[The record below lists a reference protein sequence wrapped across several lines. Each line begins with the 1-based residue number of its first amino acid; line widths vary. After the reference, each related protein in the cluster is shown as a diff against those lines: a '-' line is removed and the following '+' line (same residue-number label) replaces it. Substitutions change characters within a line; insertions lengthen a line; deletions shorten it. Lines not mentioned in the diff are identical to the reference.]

1 MKRNIKLAE
10 TLVEALP
17 YIKKFNSK
25 IIVIKYGGSIGSN
38 DFINFTRDV
47 VLMKLLGL
55 SPILVHGGGLEI
67 TKELEK
73 NNIESKFIN
82 GLRVT
87 CKKTVKIVENV
98 LFNKI
103 NKQIVKM
110 IIENGGKSIGISGNK
125 RGMLRVKKFTSGL
138 NGADIGRVGEITS
151 VNKKLIKKYLHS
163 DKIPVITPI
172 GVNRNGETFNI
183 NADHAAA
190 KIAACLK
197 AEKLI
202 ILTDVE
208 GIIDNKNKLIS
219 SINKKNINKLI
230 KGKVI
235 QKGMVPK
242 VKNMI
247 DALSDGVSKA
257 HIIDGRIKNAIILE
271 MFTDSGIGT
280 EILLWGKI
288 VK

>member
-1 MKRNIKLAE
+1 MKKNIKLAE
-10 TLVEALP
+10 TLIEALP

-25 IIVIKYGGSIGSN
+25 IIVIKYGGSIGSK

-55 SPILVHGGGLEI
+55 NPILVHGGGLEI
-67 TKELEK
+67 SKELEK

-98 LFNKI
+98 LFKKI

-125 RGMLRVKKFTSGL
+125 LNMLRVKKFISGL

-151 VNKKLIKKYLHS
+151 VNKKLIKKYLQN
-163 DKIPVITPI
+163 DMIPVITPI
-172 GVNRNGETFNI
+172 GINHKGETFNV

-230 KGKVI
+230 KDGVI

-247 DALSDGVSKA
+247 DALSEGVNKA
-257 HIIDGRIKNAIILE
+257 HIIDGRTKNAIILE

-280 EILLWGKI
+280 EILLWG
-288 VK
+288 

>member
-1 MKRNIKLAE
+1 MKKNIKLAE
-10 TLVEALP
+10 TLIEALP

-25 IIVIKYGGSIGSN
+25 IIVIKYGGSIGSK

-55 SPILVHGGGLEI
+55 NPILVHGGGLEI
-67 TKELEK
+67 SKELQK

-87 CKKTVKIVENV
+87 CKKTLKIVENV
-98 LFNKI
+98 LFKKI

-125 RGMLRVKKFTSGL
+125 LNMLRVKKFTSGL

-151 VNKKLIKKYLHS
+151 VNKKLMKKYLQN
-163 DKIPVITPI
+163 DMIPVITPVGI
-172 GVNRNGETFNI
+172 NHKGETFNI

-230 KGKVI
+230 KDGVI

-247 DALSDGVSKA
+247 DALSEGVNKA
-257 HIIDGRIKNAIILE
+257 HIIDGRTKNAIILE

-280 EILLWGKI
+280 EILL
-288 VK
+288 

>member
-1 MKRNIKLAE
+1 MKKNIKLAE
-10 TLVEALP
+10 TLIEALP

-25 IIVIKYGGSIGSN
+25 IIVIKYGGSIGSK

-55 SPILVHGGGLEI
+55 NPILVHGGGLEI
-67 TKELEK
+67 SKELEK

-98 LFNKI
+98 LFKKI

-125 RGMLRVKKFTSGL
+125 LNMLRVKKFTSGL
-138 NGADIGRVGEITS
+138 NGADIGKVGEITS
-151 VNKKLIKKYLHS
+151 VNKKLIKKYLQN
-163 DKIPVITPI
+163 DMIPVITPI
-172 GVNRNGETFNI
+172 GINHKGETFNV

-230 KGKVI
+230 KDGVI

-247 DALSDGVSKA
+247 DALSEGVNKA
-257 HIIDGRIKNAIILE
+257 HIIDGRTKNAIILE

-280 EILLWGKI
+280 EILL
-288 VK
+288 

>member
-1 MKRNIKLAE
+1 MKKNIKLAE

-25 IIVIKYGGSIGSN
+25 IIVIKYGGSIGSK

-67 TKELEK
+67 SKELEK

-87 CKKTVKIVENV
+87 CKKTMKIVENV
-98 LFNKI
+98 LFKKI
-103 NKQIVKM
+103 NKQIVRM
-110 IIENGGKSIGISGNK
+110 IIQNGGKSTGVSGNK
-125 RGMLRVKKFTSGL
+125 LNMLRVKKFTNGL

-151 VNKKLIKKYLHS
+151 VNKKLIKKYIKN
-163 DKIPVITPI
+163 DMIPVITPI
-172 GVNRNGETFNI
+172 GINQKGETFNI

-190 KIAACLK
+190 KIASCLK

-230 KGKVI
+230 KDGVI

-247 DALSDGVSKA
+247 DALSEGVNKA
-257 HIIDGRIKNAIILE
+257 HIIDGRTKNAIILE

-280 EILLWGKI
+280 EILL
-288 VK
+288 

>member
-1 MKRNIKLAE
+1 MKKNIKLAE

-25 IIVIKYGGSIGSN
+25 IIVIKYGGSIGSK

-67 TKELEK
+67 SKELEK

-87 CKKTVKIVENV
+87 CKKTMKIVENV
-98 LFNKI
+98 LFKKI
-103 NKQIVKM
+103 NKQIVRM
-110 IIENGGKSIGISGNK
+110 IIQNGGKSTGVSGNK
-125 RGMLRVKKFTSGL
+125 LNMLRVKKFTNGL

-151 VNKKLIKKYLHS
+151 VNKKLIKKYIKN
-163 DKIPVITPI
+163 DMIPVITPI
-172 GVNRNGETFNI
+172 GINQKGETFNI

-190 KIAACLK
+190 KIASCLK

-208 GIIDNKNKLIS
+208 GIFDNKNKLIS

-230 KGKVI
+230 KDGVI

-247 DALSDGVSKA
+247 DALSEGVNKA
-257 HIIDGRIKNAIILE
+257 HIIDGRTKNAIILE

-280 EILLWGKI
+280 EILL
-288 VK
+288 

>member
-1 MKRNIKLAE
+1 MKKNIKLAE
-10 TLVEALP
+10 TLIEALP

-25 IIVIKYGGSIGSN
+25 IIVIKYGGSIGSK

-55 SPILVHGGGLEI
+55 NPILVHGGGLEI
-67 TKELEK
+67 SKELEK

-87 CKKTVKIVENV
+87 CKKTMKIVENV
-98 LFNKI
+98 LFKKI

-110 IIENGGKSIGISGNK
+110 IIRNGGKSIGISGNK
-125 RGMLRVKKFTSGL
+125 FNMLRVKKFTSGL

-151 VNKKLIKKYLHS
+151 VNKKLMKKYLQN
-163 DKIPVITPI
+163 DMIPVITPVGI
-172 GVNRNGETFNI
+172 NHKGETFNI

-230 KGKVI
+230 KDGVI

-247 DALSDGVSKA
+247 DALSEGVNKA

-280 EILLWGKI
+280 EILLWG
-288 VK
+288 

>member
-1 MKRNIKLAE
+1 MKKNIKLAE
-10 TLVEALP
+10 TLIEALP

-25 IIVIKYGGSIGSN
+25 VIVIKYGGSIGSK

-55 SPILVHGGGLEI
+55 NPILVHGGGLEI
-67 TKELEK
+67 SKELEK

-87 CKKTVKIVENV
+87 CKKTMKIVENV
-98 LFNKI
+98 LFKKI

-110 IIENGGKSIGISGNK
+110 IIRNGGKSIGISGNK
-125 RGMLRVKKFTSGL
+125 FNMLRVKKFTSGL

-151 VNKKLIKKYLHS
+151 VNKKLIKKYLQH
-163 DKIPVITPI
+163 DMIPVITPI
-172 GVNRNGETFNI
+172 GINHKGETFNV

-230 KGKVI
+230 KDGVI

-247 DALSDGVSKA
+247 DALSEGVNKA
-257 HIIDGRIKNAIILE
+257 HIIDGRTKNAIILE

-280 EILLWGKI
+280 EILLWG
-288 VK
+288 

>member
-1 MKRNIKLAE
+1 MKKNIKLAE

-25 IIVIKYGGSIGSN
+25 IIVIKYGGSIGSK

-67 TKELEK
+67 SKELEK

-87 CKKTVKIVENV
+87 CKKTMKIVENV
-98 LFNKI
+98 LFKKI
-103 NKQIVKM
+103 NKQIVRM
-110 IIENGGKSIGISGNK
+110 IIQNGGKSTGVSGNK
-125 RGMLRVKKFTSGL
+125 LNMLRVKKFTNGL

-151 VNKKLIKKYLHS
+151 VNKKLIKKYIKN
-163 DKIPVITPI
+163 DMIPVITPI
-172 GVNRNGETFNI
+172 GINQKGETFNI

-190 KIAACLK
+190 KIASCSK

-230 KGKVI
+230 KDGVI

-247 DALSDGVSKA
+247 DALSEGVNKA
-257 HIIDGRIKNAIILE
+257 HIIDGRTKNAIILE

-280 EILLWGKI
+280 EILLWG
-288 VK
+288 

>member
-1 MKRNIKLAE
+1 MKKNIKLAE

-25 IIVIKYGGSIGSN
+25 IIVIKYGGSIGSK

-67 TKELEK
+67 SKELEK

-98 LFNKI
+98 LFKKI
-103 NKQIVKM
+103 NKQIVRM
-110 IIENGGKSIGISGNK
+110 IIQNGGKSTGVSGNK
-125 RGMLRVKKFTSGL
+125 LNMLRVKKFTNGL

-151 VNKKLIKKYLHS
+151 VNKKLIKKYIKN
-163 DKIPVITPI
+163 DMIPVITPI
-172 GVNRNGETFNI
+172 GINQKGETFNI

-190 KIAACLK
+190 KIASCLK

-230 KGKVI
+230 KDGVI

-247 DALSDGVSKA
+247 NALSEGVNKA
-257 HIIDGRIKNAIILE
+257 HIIDGRTKNAIILE

-280 EILLWGKI
+280 EILL
-288 VK
+288 

>member
-1 MKRNIKLAE
+1 MKKNIKLAE
-10 TLVEALP
+10 TLIEALP

-25 IIVIKYGGSIGSN
+25 IIVIKYGGSIGSK

-55 SPILVHGGGLEI
+55 NPILVHGGGLEI
-67 TKELEK
+67 SKELEK

-98 LFNKI
+98 LFKKI

-125 RGMLRVKKFTSGL
+125 LNMLRVKKFTSGL
-138 NGADIGRVGEITS
+138 NGADIGKVGEITS
-151 VNKKLIKKYLHS
+151 VNKKLIKKYLQN
-163 DKIPVITPI
+163 DMIPVITPI
-172 GVNRNGETFNI
+172 GINHKGETFNV

-230 KGKVI
+230 KDGVI

-247 DALSDGVSKA
+247 DALSEGVNKA
-257 HIIDGRIKNAIILE
+257 HIIDGRTKNAIILE

-280 EILLWGKI
+280 EILLWG
-288 VK
+288 

>member
-1 MKRNIKLAE
+1 MKKNIKLAE

-25 IIVIKYGGSIGSN
+25 IIVIKYGGSIGSK

-55 SPILVHGGGLEI
+55 NPILVHGGGLEI
-67 TKELEK
+67 SKELQK

-87 CKKTVKIVENV
+87 CKKTLKIVENV
-98 LFNKI
+98 LFKKI

-110 IIENGGKSIGISGNK
+110 IIRNGGKSIGISGNK
-125 RGMLRVKKFTSGL
+125 FNMLRVKKFTSGL

-151 VNKKLIKKYLHS
+151 VNKKLIKKYLQN
-163 DKIPVITPI
+163 DTIPVITPI
-172 GVNRNGETFNI
+172 GINQKGETFNV

-190 KIAACLK
+190 KIAACLN

-230 KGKVI
+230 KGGVI

-247 DALSDGVSKA
+247 DALSEGVNKA
-257 HIIDGRIKNAIILE
+257 HIIDGRTKNAIILE

-280 EILLWGKI
+280 EILL
-288 VK
+288 

>member
-1 MKRNIKLAE
+1 
-10 TLVEALP
+10 
-17 YIKKFNSK
+17 
-25 IIVIKYGGSIGSN
+25 
-38 DFINFTRDV
+38 
-47 VLMKLLGL
+47 MKLLGL
-55 SPILVHGGGLEI
+55 NPILVHGGGLEI
-67 TKELEK
+67 SKELEK

-98 LFNKI
+98 LFKKI

-125 RGMLRVKKFTSGL
+125 LNMLRVKKFTSGL
-138 NGADIGRVGEITS
+138 NGADIGKVGEITS
-151 VNKKLIKKYLHS
+151 VNKKLIKKYLQN
-163 DKIPVITPI
+163 DMIPVITPI
-172 GVNRNGETFNI
+172 GINHKGETFNV

-230 KGKVI
+230 KDGVI

-247 DALSDGVSKA
+247 DALSEGVNKA
-257 HIIDGRIKNAIILE
+257 HIIDGRTKNAIILE

-280 EILLWGKI
+280 EILLWG
-288 VK
+288 

>member
-1 MKRNIKLAE
+1 MKKNIKLAE
-10 TLVEALP
+10 TLIEALP

-25 IIVIKYGGSIGSN
+25 IIVIKYGGSIGSK

-47 VLMKLLGL
+47 VLMKLIGL
-55 SPILVHGGGLEI
+55 NPILVHGGGLEI
-67 TKELEK
+67 SKELQK

-87 CKKTVKIVENV
+87 CKKTLKIVENV
-98 LFNKI
+98 LFKKI

-125 RGMLRVKKFTSGL
+125 LNMLRVKKFTSGL

-151 VNKKLIKKYLHS
+151 VNKKLMKKYLQN
-163 DKIPVITPI
+163 DMIPVITPVGI
-172 GVNRNGETFNI
+172 NHKGETFNV

-230 KGKVI
+230 KDGVI

-247 DALSDGVSKA
+247 DALSEGVNKA

-280 EILLWGKI
+280 EILLWG
-288 VK
+288 

>member
-1 MKRNIKLAE
+1 MKKNIKLAE
-10 TLVEALP
+10 TLIEALP

-25 IIVIKYGGSIGSN
+25 VIVIKYGGSIGSK

-55 SPILVHGGGLEI
+55 NPILVHGGGLEI
-67 TKELEK
+67 SKELEK

-98 LFNKI
+98 LFKKI

-125 RGMLRVKKFTSGL
+125 LNMLRVKKFISGL

-151 VNKKLIKKYLHS
+151 VNKKLIKKYLQN
-163 DKIPVITPI
+163 DMIPVITPI
-172 GVNRNGETFNI
+172 GINHKGETFNV

-230 KGKVI
+230 KDGVI

-247 DALSDGVSKA
+247 DALSEGVNKA
-257 HIIDGRIKNAIILE
+257 HIIDGRTKNAIILE

-280 EILLWGKI
+280 EILL
-288 VK
+288 

>member
-1 MKRNIKLAE
+1 MKKNIKLAE

-25 IIVIKYGGSIGSN
+25 IIVIKYGGSIGSK

-67 TKELEK
+67 SKELEK

-87 CKKTVKIVENV
+87 CKKTMKIVENV
-98 LFNKI
+98 LFKKI
-103 NKQIVKM
+103 NNQIVRM
-110 IIENGGKSIGISGNK
+110 IIQNGGKSTGVSGNK
-125 RGMLRVKKFTSGL
+125 LNMLRVKKFTNGL

-151 VNKKLIKKYLHS
+151 VNKKLIKKYIKN
-163 DKIPVITPI
+163 DMIPVITPI
-172 GVNRNGETFNI
+172 GINQKGETFNI

-190 KIAACLK
+190 KIASCLK

-230 KGKVI
+230 KDGVI

-247 DALSDGVSKA
+247 NALSEGVNKA
-257 HIIDGRIKNAIILE
+257 HIIDGRTKNAIILE

-280 EILLWGKI
+280 EILL
-288 VK
+288 

>member
-1 MKRNIKLAE
+1 MKKNIKLAE

-25 IIVIKYGGSIGSN
+25 IIVIKYGGSIGSK

-55 SPILVHGGGLEI
+55 NPILVHGGGLEI
-67 TKELEK
+67 SKELEK

-98 LFNKI
+98 LFKKI

-125 RGMLRVKKFTSGL
+125 LNMLRVKKFTSGL
-138 NGADIGRVGEITS
+138 NGADIGKVGEITS
-151 VNKKLIKKYLHS
+151 VNKKLIKKYLQN
-163 DKIPVITPI
+163 DMIPVITPI
-172 GVNRNGETFNI
+172 GINHKGETFNV

-230 KGKVI
+230 KDGVI

-247 DALSDGVSKA
+247 DALSEGVNKA
-257 HIIDGRIKNAIILE
+257 HIIDGRTKNAIILE

-280 EILLWGKI
+280 EILLWG
-288 VK
+288 

>member
-1 MKRNIKLAE
+1 MKKNIKLAE
-10 TLVEALP
+10 TLIEALP

-25 IIVIKYGGSIGSN
+25 IIVIKYGGSIGSK

-55 SPILVHGGGLEI
+55 NPILVHGGGLEI
-67 TKELEK
+67 SKELEK

-87 CKKTVKIVENV
+87 CKKTMKIVENV
-98 LFNKI
+98 LFKKI

-125 RGMLRVKKFTSGL
+125 LNMLRVKKFISGL

-151 VNKKLIKKYLHS
+151 VNKKLIKKYLQN
-163 DKIPVITPI
+163 DMIPVITPI
-172 GVNRNGETFNI
+172 GINHKGETFNV

-230 KGKVI
+230 KDGVI

-247 DALSDGVSKA
+247 DALSEGVNKA
-257 HIIDGRIKNAIILE
+257 HIIDGRTKNAIILE

-280 EILLWGKI
+280 EILLWG
-288 VK
+288 

>member
-1 MKRNIKLAE
+1 MKKNIKLAE

-25 IIVIKYGGSIGSN
+25 IIVIKYGGSIGSK

-67 TKELEK
+67 SKELEK

-87 CKKTVKIVENV
+87 CKKTMKIVENV
-98 LFNKI
+98 LFKKI
-103 NKQIVKM
+103 NKQIVRM
-110 IIENGGKSIGISGNK
+110 IIQNGGKSTGVSGNK
-125 RGMLRVKKFTSGL
+125 LNMLRVKKFTNGL

-151 VNKKLIKKYLHS
+151 VNKKLIKKYIKN
-163 DKIPVITPI
+163 DMIPVITPI
-172 GVNRNGETFNI
+172 GINQKGETFNI

-190 KIAACLK
+190 KIASCLK

-230 KGKVI
+230 KDGVI

-247 DALSDGVSKA
+247 NALSEGVNKA
-257 HIIDGRIKNAIILE
+257 HIIDGRTKNAIILE

-280 EILLWGKI
+280 EILLWG
-288 VK
+288 

>member
-1 MKRNIKLAE
+1 MKKNIKLAE

-25 IIVIKYGGSIGSN
+25 IIVIKYGGSIGSK

-67 TKELEK
+67 SKELEK

-87 CKKTVKIVENV
+87 CKKTMKIVENV
-98 LFNKI
+98 LFKKI
-103 NKQIVKM
+103 NKQIVRM
-110 IIENGGKSIGISGNK
+110 IIQNGGKSTGVSGNK
-125 RGMLRVKKFTSGL
+125 LNMLRVKKFTNGL

-151 VNKKLIKKYLHS
+151 VNKKLIKKYIKN
-163 DKIPVITPI
+163 DMIPVITPI
-172 GVNRNGETFNI
+172 GINQKGETFNI

-190 KIAACLK
+190 KMASCLK

-230 KGKVI
+230 KDGVI

-247 DALSDGVSKA
+247 NALSEGVNKA
-257 HIIDGRIKNAIILE
+257 HIIDGRTKNAIILE

-280 EILLWGKI
+280 EILLWG
-288 VK
+288 

>member
-1 MKRNIKLAE
+1 MKKNIKLAE
-10 TLVEALP
+10 TLIEALP

-25 IIVIKYGGSIGSN
+25 IIVIKYGGSIGSK

-55 SPILVHGGGLEI
+55 NPILVHGGGLEI
-67 TKELEK
+67 SKELEK

-98 LFNKI
+98 LFKKI

-125 RGMLRVKKFTSGL
+125 LNMLRVKKFTSGL

-151 VNKKLIKKYLHS
+151 VNKKLMKKYLQN
-163 DKIPVITPI
+163 DMIPVITPVGI
-172 GVNRNGETFNI
+172 NHKGETFNI

-230 KGKVI
+230 KDGVI

-247 DALSDGVSKA
+247 DALSEGVNKA

-280 EILLWGKI
+280 EILLWG
-288 VK
+288 

>member
-1 MKRNIKLAE
+1 MKKNIKLAE

-25 IIVIKYGGSIGSN
+25 IIVIKYGGSIGSK

-67 TKELEK
+67 SKELEK

-87 CKKTVKIVENV
+87 CKKTMKIVENV
-98 LFNKI
+98 LFKKI
-103 NKQIVKM
+103 NKQIVRM
-110 IIENGGKSIGISGNK
+110 IIQNGGKSTGVSGNK
-125 RGMLRVKKFTSGL
+125 LNMLRVKKFTNGL

-151 VNKKLIKKYLHS
+151 VNKKLIKKYIKN
-163 DKIPVITPI
+163 DMIPVITPI
-172 GVNRNGETFNI
+172 GINQKGETFNI

-190 KIAACLK
+190 KIASCLK

-230 KGKVI
+230 KDGVI

-247 DALSDGVSKA
+247 NALSEGVNKA
-257 HIIDGRIKNAIILE
+257 HIIDGRTKNAIILE

-280 EILLWGKI
+280 EILL
-288 VK
+288 

>member
-1 MKRNIKLAE
+1 MKKNIKLAE
-10 TLVEALP
+10 TLIEALP

-25 IIVIKYGGSIGSN
+25 IIVIKYGGSIGSK

-55 SPILVHGGGLEI
+55 NPILVHGGGLEI
-67 TKELEK
+67 SKELEK

-98 LFNKI
+98 LFKKI

-125 RGMLRVKKFTSGL
+125 LNMLRVKKFISGL

-151 VNKKLIKKYLHS
+151 VNKKLIKKYLQN
-163 DKIPVITPI
+163 DMIPVITPI
-172 GVNRNGETFNI
+172 GINHKGETFNV

-230 KGKVI
+230 KDGVI

-247 DALSDGVSKA
+247 DALSEGVNKA
-257 HIIDGRIKNAIILE
+257 HIIDGRTKNAIILE

-280 EILLWGKI
+280 EILL
-288 VK
+288 

>member
-1 MKRNIKLAE
+1 M
-10 TLVEALP
+10 
-17 YIKKFNSK
+17 
-25 IIVIKYGGSIGSN
+25 
-38 DFINFTRDV
+38 
-47 VLMKLLGL
+47 
-55 SPILVHGGGLEI
+55 
-67 TKELEK
+67 
-73 NNIESKFIN
+73 
-82 GLRVT
+82 
-87 CKKTVKIVENV
+87 
-98 LFNKI
+98 
-103 NKQIVKM
+103 
-110 IIENGGKSIGISGNK
+110 
-125 RGMLRVKKFTSGL
+125 
-138 NGADIGRVGEITS
+138 
-151 VNKKLIKKYLHS
+151 NKKLIKKYLHS

-208 GIIDNKNKLIS
+208 GIIDNKNKIIS

>member
-1 MKRNIKLAE
+1 MIVQQKSVGGKKVNVSLDTLRNQILDYIQTQLDNP
-10 TLVEALP
+10 TLVSTL
-17 YIKKFNSK
+17 
-25 IIVIKYGGSIGSN
+25 
-38 DFINFTRDV
+38 
-47 VLMKLLGL
+47 
-55 SPILVHGGGLEI
+55 
-67 TKELEK
+67 
-73 NNIESKFIN
+73 
-82 GLRVT
+82 
-87 CKKTVKIVENV
+87 
-98 LFNKI
+98 
-103 NKQIVKM
+103 
-110 IIENGGKSIGISGNK
+110 
-125 RGMLRVKKFTSGL
+125 
-138 NGADIGRVGEITS
+138 
-151 VNKKLIKKYLHS
+151 
-163 DKIPVITPI
+163 
-172 GVNRNGETFNI
+172 NI

-230 KGKVI
+230 KGGVI

>member
-1 MKRNIKLAE
+1 MKKNIKLAE
-10 TLVEALP
+10 TLIEALP

-25 IIVIKYGGSIGSN
+25 IIVIKYGGSIGSK

-55 SPILVHGGGLEI
+55 NPILVHGGGLEI
-67 TKELEK
+67 SKELEK

-98 LFNKI
+98 LFKKI

-110 IIENGGKSIGISGNK
+110 IIRNGGKSIGISGNK
-125 RGMLRVKKFTSGL
+125 FNMLRVKKFTSGL

-151 VNKKLIKKYLHS
+151 VNKKLIKKYLQN
-163 DKIPVITPI
+163 DMIPVITPI
-172 GVNRNGETFNI
+172 GINHKGETFNV

-230 KGKVI
+230 KDGVI

-247 DALSDGVSKA
+247 DALSEGVNKA
-257 HIIDGRIKNAIILE
+257 HIIDGRTKNAIILE

-280 EILLWGKI
+280 EILL
-288 VK
+288 

>member
-1 MKRNIKLAE
+1 MKKNIKLAE
-10 TLVEALP
+10 TLIEALP

-25 IIVIKYGGSIGSN
+25 IIVIKYGGSIGSK

-55 SPILVHGGGLEI
+55 NPILVHGGGLEI
-67 TKELEK
+67 SKELQK

-87 CKKTVKIVENV
+87 CKKTMKIVENV
-98 LFNKI
+98 LFKKI

-110 IIENGGKSIGISGNK
+110 IIRNGGKSIGISGNK
-125 RGMLRVKKFTSGL
+125 FNMLRVKKFTSGL

-151 VNKKLIKKYLHS
+151 VNKKLMKKYLQN
-163 DKIPVITPI
+163 DMIPVITPVGI
-172 GVNRNGETFNI
+172 NHKGETFNI

-230 KGKVI
+230 KDGVI

-247 DALSDGVSKA
+247 DALSEGVNKA

-280 EILLWGKI
+280 EILLWG
-288 VK
+288 

>member
-1 MKRNIKLAE
+1 MKKNIKLAE

-25 IIVIKYGGSIGSN
+25 IIVIKYGGSIGSK

-67 TKELEK
+67 SKELEK

-87 CKKTVKIVENV
+87 CKKTMKIVENV
-98 LFNKI
+98 LFKKI
-103 NKQIVKM
+103 NKQIVRM
-110 IIENGGKSIGISGNK
+110 IIQNGGKSTGVSGNK
-125 RGMLRVKKFTSGL
+125 LNMLRVKKFTNGL

-151 VNKKLIKKYLHS
+151 VNKKLIKKYIKN
-163 DKIPVITPI
+163 DMIPVITPI
-172 GVNRNGETFNI
+172 GINQKGETFNI

-190 KIAACLK
+190 KIASCLK

-230 KGKVI
+230 KDGVI

-247 DALSDGVSKA
+247 DALSEGVNKA

-280 EILLWGKI
+280 EILLWG
-288 VK
+288 

>member
-1 MKRNIKLAE
+1 MKKNIKLAE
-10 TLVEALP
+10 TLIEALP

-25 IIVIKYGGSIGSN
+25 VIVIKYGGSIGSK

-55 SPILVHGGGLEI
+55 NPILVHGGGLEI
-67 TKELEK
+67 SKELEK

-98 LFNKI
+98 LFKKI

-125 RGMLRVKKFTSGL
+125 LNMLRVKKFTSGL
-138 NGADIGRVGEITS
+138 NGADIGKVGEITS
-151 VNKKLIKKYLHS
+151 VNKKLIKKYLQN
-163 DKIPVITPI
+163 DMIPVITPI
-172 GVNRNGETFNI
+172 GINHKGETFNV

-230 KGKVI
+230 KDGVI

-247 DALSDGVSKA
+247 DALSEGVNKA
-257 HIIDGRIKNAIILE
+257 HIIDGRTKNAIILE

-280 EILLWGKI
+280 EILLWG
-288 VK
+288 

>member
-1 MKRNIKLAE
+1 MKKNIKLAE
-10 TLVEALP
+10 TLIEALP

-25 IIVIKYGGSIGSN
+25 VIVIKYGGSIGSK

-55 SPILVHGGGLEI
+55 NPILVHGGGLEI
-67 TKELEK
+67 SKELEK

-98 LFNKI
+98 LFKKI

-125 RGMLRVKKFTSGL
+125 LNMLRVKKFTSGL
-138 NGADIGRVGEITS
+138 NGADIGKVGEITS
-151 VNKKLIKKYLHS
+151 VNKKLIKKYLQN
-163 DKIPVITPI
+163 DMIPVITPI
-172 GVNRNGETFNI
+172 GINHKGETFNV

-230 KGKVI
+230 KDGVI

-247 DALSDGVSKA
+247 DALSEGVNKA
-257 HIIDGRIKNAIILE
+257 HIIDGRTKNAIILE

-280 EILLWGKI
+280 EILL
-288 VK
+288 